1 MNMQSLVLVTE
12 AASLP
17 VSLTEA
23 KEHLRVDTS
32 DDDGL
37 ITSLIHAAADFVAGR
52 NGYTGRALLPQTWD
66 AYFAA
71 FTDIELP
78 LPPCIEVTAITYK
91 DSDSATQTLATSVYT
106 VNTARQ
112 PALVTLK
119 PNQEWPA
126 TDGSWDA
133 VKIRFQCGYPN
144 GSPASEA
151 VPYSIKAAIKL
162 VIGDLY
168 HNREGGNLVNGAKY
182 EINPTVR
189 ALLNPYR
196 VDMGL

>member
-1 MNMQSLVLVTE
+1 MNTQSLELVTE
-12 AASLP
+12 AAELP
-17 VSLTEA
+17 VTLAEA
-23 KEHLRVDTS
+23 KEHLRVDSS
-32 DDDGL
+32 DEDTL
-37 ITSLIHAAADFVAGR
+37 ITSLIYAATDFVSGR

-66 AYFAA
+66 AYFSK
-71 FTDIELP
+71 FDDIELP
-78 LPPCIEVTAITYK
+78 LPPCISVASITYK
-91 DSDSATQTLATSVYT
+91 DTDSASQTLATSVYT

-119 PNQEWPA
+119 PIQTWPA
-126 TDGSWDA
+126 TDESWDA
-133 VKIRFQCGYPN
+133 VKIRFTCGYAG
-144 GSPASEA
+144 GSPAREA

-168 HNREGGNLVNGAKY
+168 QNREGGNLVNGAKY
-182 EINPTVR
+182 EINPTVK